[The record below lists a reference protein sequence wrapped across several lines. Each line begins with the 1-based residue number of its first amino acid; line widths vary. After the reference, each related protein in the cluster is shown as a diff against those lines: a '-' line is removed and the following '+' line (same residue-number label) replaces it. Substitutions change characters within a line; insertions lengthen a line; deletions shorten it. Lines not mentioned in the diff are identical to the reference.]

1 MLFADIK
8 WSMMANFSTIKN
20 NAVSKQ
26 NECVGFAISIN
37 IQNNA
42 YETILYGY
50 QTFIDK
56 RPYQREAFREPKLN
70 QKD

>member
-8 WSMMANFSTIKN
+8 WSTVAGFSTIKN

-26 NECVGFAISIN
+26 NDCEEIAIPIN

-42 YETILYGY
+42 YEIILFLY

-56 RPYQREAFREPKLN
+56 RGSSP
-70 QKD
+70 